1 MPDKNIP
8 DLSRIHAIA
17 FDLDGTLVDS
27 AADIWHALNF
37 GLSQAGLPNVDL
49 VTVRGWIGGGP
60 DKLISRAIDHLGL
73 AHSDGTLHA
82 RLRADFD
89 RATLDAPL
97 DHGMVYDGIE
107 EMVEGL
113 YAICPLVVVTNK
125 PTPLARAVLAAAG
138 LLPFMSAVYGGD
150 REELLKPSPAMLDA
164 AAARLAVKP
173 AQLLMVG
180 DSSADLLAAQAAGCP
195 VALVGWGYG
204 TAGGHHASAPGVT
217 PWPVSAPS
225 QLLAQMSAR
234 FEEETE

>member
-89 RATLDAPL
+89 RATLEAPL

-150 REELLKPSPAMLDA
+150 RSELLKPSPALLDA
-164 AAARLAVKP
+164 AATRLAVKP

-180 DSSADLLAAQAAGCP
+180 DSAADLLAAQAAGCP

-204 TAGGHHASAPGVT
+204 AHASAPGVT
-217 PWPVSAPS
+217 PWLVGSPS

>member
-1 MPDKNIP
+1 ML
-8 DLSRIHAIA
+8 DLNRIHAIA

-89 RATLDAPL
+89 RATLEAPL

-125 PTPLARAVLAAAG
+125 PTPLARAVLGAAG

-150 REELLKPSPAMLDA
+150 RSELLKPSPAMLDA

-180 DSSADLLAAQAAGCP
+180 DSAADLLAAQAAGCP

-204 TAGGHHASAPGVT
+204 AHASAPGVT
-217 PWPVSAPS
+217 PWPVSSPS

>member
-1 MPDKNIP
+1 MLDKNIP

-89 RATLDAPL
+89 RATLEAPL

-150 REELLKPSPAMLDA
+150 RADLLKPSPAMLDA

-180 DSSADLLAAQAAGCP
+180 DSAADLLAAQAAGCP

-204 TAGGHHASAPGVT
+204 AHASAPGVT
-217 PWPVSAPS
+217 PWPVGSPS
-225 QLLAQMSAR
+225 HLLAQMSAR

>member
-89 RATLDAPL
+89 
-97 DHGMVYDGIE
+97 
-107 EMVEGL
+107 
-113 YAICPLVVVTNK
+113 
-125 PTPLARAVLAAAG
+125 AVLTPAAAG
-138 LLPFMSAVYGGD
+138 VATVGLGATG
-150 REELLKPSPAMLDA
+150 SPAFNALWTYLGVPAISLPLLTVDGLPLGLQAVAPRNADA
-164 AAARLAVKP
+164 ALLSAANA
-173 AQLLMVG
+173 
-180 DSSADLLAAQAAGCP
+180 LLASE
-195 VALVGWGYG
+195 
-204 TAGGHHASAPGVT
+204 HN
-217 PWPVSAPS
+217 
-225 QLLAQMSAR
+225 
-234 FEEETE
+234 

>member
-37 GLSQAGLPNVDL
+37 GLSQAGLANVDL
-49 VTVRGWIGGGP
+49 FTVRGWIGGGP

-89 RATLDAPL
+89 RATLEAPL

-150 REELLKPSPAMLDA
+150 RADLLKPSPAMLDA

-180 DSSADLLAAQAAGCP
+180 DSAADLLAAQAAGCP

-204 TAGGHHASAPGVT
+204 AHASTPGVT
-217 PWPVSAPS
+217 PWLVGSPS
-225 QLLAQMSAR
+225 QLLAQMNAR

>member
-27 AADIWHALNF
+27 AADIWHALNV
-37 GLSQAGLPNVDL
+37 GLSTAGLPNVDL

-60 DKLISRAIDHLGL
+60 DKLIARALAHLGRTDD
-73 AHSDGTLHA
+73 ATLPA
-82 RLRADFD
+82 RLRAAFD
-89 RATLDAPL
+89 RATLAAPL

-113 YAICPLVVVTNK
+113 YALCPLVVVTNK

-138 LLPFMSAVYGGD
+138 LLPFMSTVHGGD
-150 REELLKPSPAMLDA
+150 REELLKPSPSMLVDA
-164 AAARLAVKP
+164 SDRLAVAP

-180 DSSADLLAAQAAGCP
+180 DSAADLLAAKAAGCP
-195 VALVGWGYG
+195 VALVNWGYG
-204 TAGGHHASAPGVT
+204 EHASAPGVT
-217 PWPVSAPS
+217 PWPLTRPAE
-225 QLLAQMSAR
+225 LLAAMSAR
-234 FEEETE
+234 FEEQTE

>member
-60 DKLISRAIDHLGL
+60 DKLISRALDHLAL

-89 RATLDAPL
+89 RATLEAPL
-97 DHGMVYDGIE
+97 DHGMVYDGID

-113 YAICPLVVVTNK
+113 YALCPLVVVTNK

-150 REELLKPSPAMLDA
+150 REELLKPSPSMLVDA
-164 AAARLAVKP
+164 SDRLAVTP

-180 DSSADLLAAQAAGCP
+180 DSAADLLAAKAAGCP
-195 VALVGWGYG
+195 VALVNWGYG
-204 TAGGHHASAPGVT
+204 EHASAPGVT
-217 PWPVSAPS
+217 PWPLTRPAE
-225 QLLAQMSAR
+225 LLAAMSAR
-234 FEEETE
+234 FEEQTE